1 MQEVDSLI
9 QIRRNIFETNSSST
23 HAFAFYKQLKPEIDF
38 ENYEAIIDYYHK
50 DADLDYPIHTFDDLE
65 SKLRYFYTV
74 YCYEANPNDT
84 CINEACKNFM
94 EKIFHIFP
102 KVKWVDP
109 PTDQYSEVFYLED
122 VNYVFYD
129 GEFSYE
135 DELHH
140 KLSSEEDIKNFLQ
153 NGVIY
158 FGDRDCG
165 NPYAALTPWEEIWDY
180 NTDIEKITSVSG

>member
-1 MQEVDSLI
+1 MI

-23 HAFAFYKQLKPEIDF
+23 HAFAYYKNKNNTIDF

-50 DADLDYPIHTFDDLE
+50 DADLIYPIHTFDDLD
-65 SKLRYFYTV
+65 SKLRYFYTA
-74 YCYEANPNDT
+74 YCYEANPND
-84 CINEACKNFM
+84 EEFHRSQACKNFM
-94 EKIFHIFP
+94 EKIFKLFP
-102 KVKWVDP
+102 KVKWVDAP
-109 PTDQYSEVFYLED
+109 KDQYEEVLYLED
-122 VNYVFYD
+122 INYVFYD
-129 GEFSYE
+129 GEFSYK
-135 DELHH
+135 DELHY

-180 NTDIEKITSVSG
+180 NTDIEKITSALG